1 MTLLLLAGYSFDEYF
16 VASTEITKTTPVSPA
31 LENPDIKIGEI
42 KLQNRLLIIYFY
54 GFINAMKKRTCKRQN
69 MLSHF

>member
-16 VASTEITKTTPVSPA
+16 LSSTETKKTTPVSPV
-31 LENPDIKIGEI
+31 LENPDMKIGEM

-54 GFINAMKKRTCKRQN
+54 GFINVMK
-69 MLSHF
+69 